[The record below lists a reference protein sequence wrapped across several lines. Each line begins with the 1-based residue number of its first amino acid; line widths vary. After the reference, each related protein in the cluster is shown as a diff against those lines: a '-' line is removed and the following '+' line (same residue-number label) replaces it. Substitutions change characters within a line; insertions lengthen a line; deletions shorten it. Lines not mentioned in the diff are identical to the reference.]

1 MGSVSYGGYVM
12 KYGGVAIISFI
23 IGLIISFTPISM
35 WAQIIISIAMS
46 TLVSLVWVIYYKSYK
61 GEW

>member
-23 IGLIISFTPISM
+23 IGLLISFTPISM
-35 WAQIIISIAMS
+35 WAQIIISIVLSLPWA
-46 TLVSLVWVIYYKSYK
+46 LLWVSHYNHTK
-61 GEW
+61 GE